1 MDNAM
6 LGRWRPGDILRDVQ
20 QRQVHV
26 PLETVQARG
35 AEFPLSNRENLVH
48 SPGCSVCATVSN
60 PRDLAIARTAGVPC
74 VVSNDYTPVAGEDP
88 WCAEMSLVPV
98 LTSYQLHEHR
108 AAGTS
113 AVFIPAAWTTESQLV
128 GLVERAFSLGLYP
141 LVGVG
146 CVAEVRAAHAAGARA
161 IATDVVTAPQLQET
175 VEELGLVTAIIGG
188 VAQPREVLSNA
199 LDGVKTVC
207 VPARLPDEDDVTAVQ
222 RLRTC
227 VSMGTHPAVLFR

>member
-1 MDNAM
+1 M
-6 LGRWRPGDILRDVQ
+6 
-20 QRQVHV
+20 
-26 PLETVQARG
+26 
-35 AEFPLSNRENLVH
+35 
-48 SPGCSVCATVSN
+48 
-60 PRDLAIARTAGVPC
+60 
-74 VVSNDYTPVAGEDP
+74 
-88 WCAEMSLVPV
+88 
-98 LTSYQLHEHR
+98 
-108 AAGTS
+108 
-113 AVFIPAAWTTESQLV
+113 
-128 GLVERAFSLGLYP
+128 
-141 LVGVG
+141 G

>member
-35 AEFPLSNRENLVH
+35 ADFPLSNRENLVH

-128 GLVERAFSLGLYP
+128 ALL
-141 LVGVG
+141 
-146 CVAEVRAAHAAGARA
+146 
-161 IATDVVTAPQLQET
+161 
-175 VEELGLVTAIIGG
+175 
-188 VAQPREVLSNA
+188 NA
-199 LDGVKTVC
+199 LFLWAC
-207 VPARLPDEDDVTAVQ
+207 IR
-222 RLRTC
+222 
-227 VSMGTHPAVLFR
+227 